1 MRRQERVSMTY
12 VIAMLIALCAGW
24 SVTACESL
32 FRAEQRPGIF
42 HGTAGMILLLV
53 VAGVG
58 GLLLAGA
65 LIWVLRIV
73 PSASVALILGI
84 GAVLGGMA
92 SNKLN
97 LNAAGAANRTLVG
110 LAGLAILYSIAW
122 TFYPPEKPLEPSA
135 PVDLQRTF

>member
-1 MRRQERVSMTY
+1 MTY
-12 VIAMLIALCAGW
+12 LIALLIALFAGW
-24 SVTACESL
+24 SVTSCEAL

-42 HGTAGMILLLV
+42 HGTAGMVLLLV
-53 VAGVG
+53 VAAVG

-65 LIWVLRIV
+65 VIWVLQIV

-97 LNAAGAANRTLVG
+97 INAAGAANRTMVG
-110 LAGLAILYSIAW
+110 LAGLAILYAIAW
-122 TFYPPEKPLEPSA
+122 SFYPPPEKPPAPSPP
-135 PVDLQRTF
+135 PVDLPQSF